1 MVKNHKDFN
10 AEAQCYRGE
19 GPVIGSECLCPL
31 KLICWNTNL
40 KDDTTGS
47 WGLEEGGASTSEGTS
62 ALIRGPREVP
72 CPFHHVRTQR
82 EGAFHEE
89 EGLTQTP
96 NLQAPT
102 SWTSQPLEWWEA
114 NFCCLEATQVMVF
127 GYSSLNGQS
136 AKTTHFSEDVYLC
149 CHSVARSCPTLQP
162 HGLQHARL
170 PCPSLCPAVCSVSC
184 PLSWWCYLAI

>member
-170 PCPSLCPAVCSVSC
+170 PCPSLCPAVCSDSC